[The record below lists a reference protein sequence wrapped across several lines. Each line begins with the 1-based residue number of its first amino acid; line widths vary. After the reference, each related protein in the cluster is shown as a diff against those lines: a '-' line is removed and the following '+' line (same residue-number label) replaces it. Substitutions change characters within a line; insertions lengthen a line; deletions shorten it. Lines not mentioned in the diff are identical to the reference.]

1 MKVNLGKSE
10 HKKSFFPIS
19 LDSSTSYNFG
29 ECLPNFCHELPPDSH
44 LNLSIRNGVR
54 FSPLSFPTFGKAD
67 LKTYIACHKISDLY
81 PPFLDMLAQTPFS
94 GSTATYVPTEVPTV
108 PLWYLW
114 LLVYTQCDFN
124 FFTGHIN
131 HLDDDNNHD
140 GFVFPEK
147 SPLMFSDFS
156 FSPLELRTDPF
167 QVLHDGNVF
176 YTDPNN
182 AVSSSLVYWLADSL
196 SSSPLYNLIGDHPV
210 ADLDTVSL
218 VDYLSN
224 TAAYDEFSSRISD
237 GVYSSIFNPIVDP
250 GMCDLLYPING
261 VNFTWLDEQ
270 SILLPVLFMNG
281 FAKDFLPAYAQAD
294 HESGLLVK
302 CPTNIGGFS
311 PDKLFVGIRLNNSG
325 KLLRKILMGLG
336 YNLAPLDTPVSI
348 LPIIAYFR
356 TYFDLFAPKR
366 FVKYEQSY
374 CYRAINKVVQT
385 GEPMSTALFDYDGI
399 GWSDIVDDLLSCF
412 YTKNTDYYSAQIIG
426 LVNNYGSSL
435 DASYI
440 PVYKDST
447 GSGSRLSVGNPTT
460 ITEDLGN
467 GTPPSLDLSGKLQ
480 HTQSQQNVLS
490 RLTQFVNRRSVLGG
504 KLAAL
509 LKSVFGISQNEV
521 DEYNAYVGSMIT
533 DVEIGDVFSTAETSE
548 ASLGEYAGKAI
559 GRGYSDNFN
568 INVDVHSLVLSVSVL
583 VPRTQYVDGL
593 NPILCHSNYMDFYNP
608 MFDGLTLVP
617 SRKSSLY
624 CPNNY
629 LPYHDM
635 SFGNIPI
642 YSEYKTKTQGILSGD
657 LSLPSTRNSF
667 DSFTMDEV
675 ISPFYYDKNGSNG
688 SLRRVVQ
695 EVNFENLV
703 CGTMW
708 RYLGRWLWL
717 GRFDRIFVNNRITID
732 DIFSNIFGQF
742 YENIPY
748 SNIRDHSRSDDNIVC
763 HSIID
768 MKINSPMV
776 PLANSML
783 TQDINELYDS
793 GITSETE

>member
-94 GSTATYVPTEVPTV
+94 GSTSTYVPTEVPTV

-124 FFTGHIN
+124 FFTGFAN
-131 HLDDDNNHD
+131 HFDNNRD
-140 GFVFPEK
+140 GFAFPEK
-147 SPLMFSDFS
+147 SPLMFSDFV
-156 FSPLELRTDPF
+156 FSPLKYRQDPF
-167 QVLHDGNVF
+167 EVLYDGEVQNV
-176 YTDPNN
+176 DVNN
-182 AVSSSLVYWLADSL
+182 VISSSLVYWLTDSL
-196 SSSPLYNLIGDHPV
+196 RSSPLYNLFGDHPV
-210 ADLDTVSL
+210 ADLDTDSL
-218 VDYLSN
+218 VDYLVNSSS
-224 TAAYDEFSSRISD
+224 YDEFSSRISD
-237 GVYSSIFNPIVDP
+237 GVYSSLFNTAVEP
-250 GMCDLLYPING
+250 GMCDLLYPINAVDFSRG
-261 VNFTWLDEQ
+261 TGQ
-270 SILLPVLFMNG
+270 CILLPALYMNG
-281 FAKDFLPAYAQAD
+281 SSKDYIPASPQDGAEY
-294 HESGLLVK
+294 GLVVN
-302 CPTNIGGFS
+302 CPTNVGAS
-311 PDKLFVGIRLNNSG
+311 SAHKLFVGIRLNNSG

-336 YNLAPLDTPVSI
+336 YKLAPLDTPVSI

-385 GEPMSTALFDYDGI
+385 GQPMSVALFGNDGI

-447 GSGSRLSVGNPTT
+447 GSGSRLSIGNPTT
-460 ITEDLGN
+460 ITEDLGR

-629 LPYHDM
+629 LPYHDT

-675 ISPFYYDKNGSNG
+675 ISPFYYDENGSDG
-688 SLRRVVQ
+688 SITRVVQ
-695 EVNFENLV
+695 EINFENLV

-717 GRFDRIFVNNRITID
+717 GRFDRIFVNSRITID
-732 DIFSNIFGQF
+732 DILSNIFGQF
-742 YENIPY
+742 YEGIPY

>member
-10 HKKSFFPIS
+10 HKKSYFPIS

-67 LKTYIACHKISDLY
+67 LKTYIACHKIPDLY

-94 GSTATYVPTEVPTV
+94 GSTETYVPTEVPTV

-124 FFTGHIN
+124 FFSGYAN
-131 HLDDDNNHD
+131 HFDNNSD
-140 GFVFPEK
+140 GFAFPEK
-147 SPLMFSDFS
+147 SPLMFSDFV
-156 FSPLELRTDPF
+156 FSPLKFHSDSL
-167 QVLHDGNVF
+167 QVLSNGESLTVDANQV
-176 YTDPNN
+176 
-182 AVSSSLVYWLADSL
+182 ASSSLVYWLADSL
-196 SSSPLYNLIGDHPV
+196 SSSPLYNLFGDHPV
-210 ADLDTVSL
+210 ADLDTDSIC
-218 VDYLSN
+218 DYLANSSS
-224 TAAYDEFSSRISD
+224 YDEFSSRISD
-237 GVYSSIFNPIVDP
+237 GVYSSLFNTAVEP

-261 VNFTWLDEQ
+261 TNFSKGSVQ
-270 SILLPVLFMNG
+270 SILLPALFMNG
-281 FAKDFLPAYAQAD
+281 SSKAFLPSSSQTGS
-294 HESGLLVK
+294 ENGLVVNSSIDVGS
-302 CPTNIGGFS
+302 TS
-311 PDKLFVGIRLNNSG
+311 AHKLFVGIRLNNSG
-325 KLLRKILMGLG
+325 KLLRKIFMGLG
-336 YNLAPLDTPVSI
+336 YKLAPMDTPVSI

-385 GEPMSTALFDYDGI
+385 GIPMSVALLGNDGI

-440 PVYKDST
+440 PVYKGST
-447 GSGSRLSVGNPTT
+447 GPGTRLSVGNPTT
-460 ITEDLGN
+460 ITEDLGR

-504 KLAAL
+504 KLAEL
-509 LKSVFGISQNEV
+509 LKSVFGISQKEV

-533 DVEIGDVFSTAETSE
+533 DVEIGDVFSTAETTE

-559 GRGYSDNFN
+559 GKGYSDNFN
-568 INVDVHSLVLSVSVL
+568 IDVDVHSLVLSISVL

-629 LPYHDM
+629 FPYHDT

-642 YSEYKTKTQGILSGD
+642 FSEYKTKTQGILSGD
-657 LSLPSTRNSF
+657 LSLPSTRSSF

-675 ISPFYYDKNGSNG
+675 FSPYYYDEHGDNGSMT
-688 SLRRVVQ
+688 RVVQ
-695 EVNFENLV
+695 EINFENLV

-717 GRFDRIFVNNRITID
+717 GRFDRIFVNSRITIED
-732 DIFSNIFGQF
+732 VLSNIFGQF

-768 MKINSPMV
+768 LKINSSMV

-793 GITSETE
+793 GIASEIE

>member
-124 FFTGHIN
+124 LFTGYA
-131 HLDDDNNHD
+131 DNIVGNNN
-140 GFVFPEK
+140 GFAFPEK
-147 SPLMFSDFS
+147 SPLMFSDFE
-156 FSPLELRTDPF
+156 FSPLNLRMDDPF
-167 QVLHDGNVF
+167 QVLGDGNVIN
-176 YTDPNN
+176 TDPNN

-196 SSSPLYNLIGDHPV
+196 SVSPLSIIFGDHPV
-210 ADLDTVSL
+210 ADLDVDSL
-218 VDYLSN
+218 VNYLSN
-224 TAAYDEFSSRISD
+224 PSSYDEFSSRISD
-237 GVYSSIFNPIVDP
+237 GVYSSIFNIGVEP

-261 VNFTWLDEQ
+261 ANFKWLDQQ
-270 SILLPVLFMNG
+270 SILLPALYWDG
-281 FAKDFLPAYAQAD
+281 SSKDFIPASTEAA
-294 HESGLLVK
+294 HEGGLLVK
-302 CPTNIGGFS
+302 CPTYIEES
-311 PDKLFVGIRLNNSG
+311 ALHKLFVGIRLNNSG

-336 YNLAPLDTPVSI
+336 YKLAPLDTPVSI

-385 GEPMSTALFDYDGI
+385 GEPMFTALFDNDGI

-440 PVYKDST
+440 PIYKDST
-447 GSGSRLSVGNPTT
+447 GSGSPLSIGNPTT
-460 ITEDLGN
+460 ITEDLGR

-629 LPYHDM
+629 LPYHDT

-675 ISPFYYDKNGSNG
+675 ISPFYYDVNGSDG
-688 SLRRVVQ
+688 SITRVVQ
-695 EVNFENLV
+695 EINFANLV

-717 GRFDRIFVNNRITID
+717 GRFDRIFVNSRITIED
-732 DIFSNIFGQF
+732 VLNNIFGQF
-742 YENIPY
+742 YDGIPY

>member
-29 ECLPNFCHELPPDSH
+29 ECIPNFCHELSPDSH

-94 GSTATYVPTEVPTV
+94 GSTETYVPTEVPTV

-124 FFTGHIN
+124 FFSGFAN
-131 HLDDDNNHD
+131 HFDNNND

-147 SPLMFSDFS
+147 SPLMFSDFV
-156 FSPLELRTDPF
+156 FSPLKFDSDPSF
-167 QVLHDGNVF
+167 EVLSDGQSLNV
-176 YTDPNN
+176 DKNN
-182 AVSSSLVYWLADSL
+182 VISSSLVYWLADSL
-196 SSSPLYNLIGDHPV
+196 SSSPLYNLFGDHPV
-210 ADLDTVSL
+210 GDLDSDSL
-218 VDYLSN
+218 IEYLANSSS
-224 TAAYDEFSSRISD
+224 YDEFSSRISD
-237 GVYSSIFNPIVDP
+237 GVYSSLFNTSVEP
-250 GMCDLLYPING
+250 GMCDLLYPINAI
-261 VNFTWLDEQ
+261 NFSLGGKQ
-270 SILLPVLFMNG
+270 RIFLPALFMNG
-281 FAKDFLPAYAQAD
+281 NSKTYLSPSSQTGS
-294 HESGLLVK
+294 ENGLVVNSLL
-302 CPTNIGGFS
+302 NIGETS
-311 PDKLFVGIRLNNSG
+311 AHKLFVGIRLNNSG

-336 YNLAPLDTPVSI
+336 YKLAPMDTPVSI
-348 LPIIAYFR
+348 LPIMAYFR

-374 CYRAINKVVQT
+374 CYRAINKVVQS
-385 GEPMSTALFDYDGI
+385 GQPMSVALFGNDGI

-447 GSGSRLSVGNPTT
+447 GSGSRLSLGNPTT
-460 ITEDLGN
+460 ITEDLGK

-504 KLAAL
+504 KLAEL
-509 LKSVFGISQNEV
+509 LKSVFGISQKEV

-568 INVDVHSLVLSVSVL
+568 IDVDVHSLVLSISVL

-629 LPYHDM
+629 FPYHDT

-657 LSLPSTRNSF
+657 LSLPSTRSSF

-675 ISPFYYDKNGSNG
+675 ISPYYYDEHGTDGSIT
-688 SLRRVVQ
+688 RVVQ
-695 EVNFENLV
+695 EINFENLV

-717 GRFDRIFVNNRITID
+717 GRFDRIFVNSRITID
-732 DIFSNIFGQF
+732 DILSNIFGQF

-768 MKINSPMV
+768 MKINSAMV

>member
-10 HKKSFFPIS
+10 HKKSYFPIS

-67 LKTYIACHKISDLY
+67 LKTYIACHKIPDLY

-94 GSTATYVPTEVPTV
+94 GSTETYVPTEVPTV
-108 PLWYLW
+108 PLWFLW

-124 FFTGHIN
+124 FFSGFAN
-131 HLDDDNNHD
+131 HFDNNSD
-140 GFVFPEK
+140 GFAFPEK
-147 SPLMFSDFS
+147 SPLMFSDFV
-156 FSPLELRTDPF
+156 FSPLKFHSDSLNVLSNGESLTVDAD
-167 QVLHDGNVF
+167 QV
-176 YTDPNN
+176 
-182 AVSSSLVYWLADSL
+182 ASSSLVYWLADSL
-196 SSSPLYNLIGDHPV
+196 SSSPLYNLFGDHPV
-210 ADLDTVSL
+210 ADLDTDSIT
-218 VDYLSN
+218 DYLANSSS
-224 TAAYDEFSSRISD
+224 YDEFSSRISD
-237 GVYSSIFNPIVDP
+237 GVYSSLFNTAVEP

-261 VNFTWLDEQ
+261 TNFLKGSVQ
-270 SILLPVLFMNG
+270 SILLPALFMNG
-281 FAKDFLPAYAQAD
+281 SSKAFLPCNSQTGS
-294 HESGLLVK
+294 ENGLVVNSSIDVGS
-302 CPTNIGGFS
+302 TS
-311 PDKLFVGIRLNNSG
+311 AHKLFVGIRLNNSG
-325 KLLRKILMGLG
+325 KLLRKIFMGLG
-336 YNLAPLDTPVSI
+336 YKLAPLDTPVSI

-385 GEPMSTALFDYDGI
+385 GIPMSVALFGNDGI

-447 GSGSRLSVGNPTT
+447 GSGTRLSVGNPTT
-460 ITEDLGN
+460 ITEDLGS

-504 KLAAL
+504 KLAEL
-509 LKSVFGISQNEV
+509 LKSVFGISQKEV

-559 GRGYSDNFN
+559 GKGYSDNFN
-568 INVDVHSLVLSVSVL
+568 IDVDVHSLVLSISVL

-629 LPYHDM
+629 FPYHDT

-642 YSEYKTKTQGILSGD
+642 FSEYKTKTQGILSGD
-657 LSLPSTRNSF
+657 LSLPSTRSSF

-675 ISPFYYDKNGSNG
+675 FSPYYYDEHGDNGSIT
-688 SLRRVVQ
+688 RVVQ
-695 EVNFENLV
+695 EINFENLV

-717 GRFDRIFVNNRITID
+717 GRFDRIFVNSRITIED
-732 DIFSNIFGQF
+732 VLSNIFGQF
-742 YENIPY
+742 YDNIPY

-793 GITSETE
+793 GITSEIE

>member
-10 HKKSFFPIS
+10 HKKSYFPIS

-67 LKTYIACHKISDLY
+67 LKTYIACHKIPDLY

-94 GSTATYVPTEVPTV
+94 GSTETYVPTEVPTV

-124 FFTGHIN
+124 FFSGFAN
-131 HLDDDNNHD
+131 HFNNNAD
-140 GFVFPEK
+140 GFSFPEK
-147 SPLMFSDFS
+147 SPLMFSDFV
-156 FSPLELRTDPF
+156 FSPLKFHSDPLN
-167 QVLHDGNVF
+167 VLSDGQRLTV
-176 YTDPNN
+176 D
-182 AVSSSLVYWLADSL
+182 ADHVASSSLVYWLADSL
-196 SSSPLYNLIGDHPV
+196 SSSPLYNLFGDHPV
-210 ADLDTVSL
+210 ADLDTDSIC
-218 VDYLSN
+218 DYLSN
-224 TAAYDEFSSRISD
+224 SVSYDEFSSRISD
-237 GVYSSIFNPIVDP
+237 GVYSSLFNAAVEP
-250 GMCDLLYPING
+250 GMCDLLYPINAT
-261 VNFTWLDEQ
+261 NFSVGDVQ
-270 SILLPVLFMNG
+270 SILLPALFMNG
-281 FAKDFLPAYAQAD
+281 SSKAFLPCSPQAGS
-294 HESGLLVK
+294 ENGLVVNSSIDVGS
-302 CPTNIGGFS
+302 TS
-311 PDKLFVGIRLNNSG
+311 AHKLFVGIRLNNSG
-325 KLLRKILMGLG
+325 KLLRKIFMGLG
-336 YNLAPLDTPVSI
+336 YKLAPLDTPVSI

-356 TYFDLFAPKR
+356 SYFDLFAPKR

-385 GEPMSTALFDYDGI
+385 GIPMSVALLGNDGI

-447 GSGSRLSVGNPTT
+447 GSGSRTSVGNPTT
-460 ITEDLGN
+460 ITEDLGR

-504 KLAAL
+504 KLAEL
-509 LKSVFGISQNEV
+509 LKSVFGISQKEV

-559 GRGYSDNFN
+559 GKGYSDNFN
-568 INVDVHSLVLSVSVL
+568 IDVDVHSLVLSISVL

-629 LPYHDM
+629 LPYHDT

-642 YSEYKTKTQGILSGD
+642 FSEYKTKTQGILSGD
-657 LSLPSTRNSF
+657 LSLPSTRSSF

-675 ISPFYYDKNGSNG
+675 FSPYYYDEHGDNGSIT
-688 SLRRVVQ
+688 RVVQ
-695 EVNFENLV
+695 EINFENLV

-717 GRFDRIFVNNRITID
+717 GRFDRIFVNSRITIED
-732 DIFSNIFGQF
+732 VLSNIFGQF

-768 MKINSPMV
+768 MKINSPML

-783 TQDINELYDS
+783 TQDINELYDT
-793 GITSETE
+793 GITSEIE

>member
-1 MKVNLGKSE
+1 
-10 HKKSFFPIS
+10 
-19 LDSSTSYNFG
+19 
-29 ECLPNFCHELPPDSH
+29 
-44 LNLSIRNGVR
+44 
-54 FSPLSFPTFGKAD
+54 
-67 LKTYIACHKISDLY
+67 
-81 PPFLDMLAQTPFS
+81 
-94 GSTATYVPTEVPTV
+94 
-108 PLWYLW
+108 
-114 LLVYTQCDFN
+114 
-124 FFTGHIN
+124 
-131 HLDDDNNHD
+131 
-140 GFVFPEK
+140 
-147 SPLMFSDFS
+147 
-156 FSPLELRTDPF
+156 
-167 QVLHDGNVF
+167 
-176 YTDPNN
+176 
-182 AVSSSLVYWLADSL
+182 
-196 SSSPLYNLIGDHPV
+196 
-210 ADLDTVSL
+210 
-218 VDYLSN
+218 
-224 TAAYDEFSSRISD
+224 
-237 GVYSSIFNPIVDP
+237 
-250 GMCDLLYPING
+250 
-261 VNFTWLDEQ
+261 
-270 SILLPVLFMNG
+270 
-281 FAKDFLPAYAQAD
+281 
-294 HESGLLVK
+294 
-302 CPTNIGGFS
+302 
-311 PDKLFVGIRLNNSG
+311 
-325 KLLRKILMGLG
+325 
-336 YNLAPLDTPVSI
+336 
-348 LPIIAYFR
+348 
-356 TYFDLFAPKR
+356 
-366 FVKYEQSY
+366 
-374 CYRAINKVVQT
+374 
-385 GEPMSTALFDYDGI
+385 
-399 GWSDIVDDLLSCF
+399 
-412 YTKNTDYYSAQIIG
+412 
-426 LVNNYGSSL
+426 
-435 DASYI
+435 
-440 PVYKDST
+440 
-447 GSGSRLSVGNPTT
+447 
-460 ITEDLGN
+460 
-467 GTPPSLDLSGKLQ
+467 
-480 HTQSQQNVLS
+480 
-490 RLTQFVNRRSVLGG
+490 LTQFVNRRSVLGG

-629 LPYHDM
+629 LPYHDT

-675 ISPFYYDKNGSNG
+675 ISPFYYDENGSNG
-688 SLRRVVQ
+688 SITRVVQ
-695 EVNFENLV
+695 EINFENLV

-717 GRFDRIFVNNRITID
+717 GRFDRIFVNSRITIE
-732 DIFSNIFGQF
+732 DILSNIFGQF

>member
-94 GSTATYVPTEVPTV
+94 GSTSTYVPTEVPTV

-124 FFTGHIN
+124 FFTGFAN
-131 HLDDDNNHD
+131 SVDDNID
-140 GFVFPEK
+140 GFAFPGK
-147 SPLMFSDFS
+147 SPLMFSDFV
-156 FSPLELRTDPF
+156 FSPLKYRTDPF
-167 QVLHDGNVF
+167 QVLSDGNVF
-176 YTDPNN
+176 YTDPDS

-196 SSSPLYNLIGDHPV
+196 SSSPLSNLVGSHPV
-210 ADLDTVSL
+210 GDLDTDSL
-218 VDYLSN
+218 VDYLANSSS
-224 TAAYDEFSSRISD
+224 YDEFSSRISD
-237 GVYSSIFNPIVDP
+237 GVYSSIFNTAVEP

-261 VNFTWLDEQ
+261 ANFKWLDEQ
-270 SILLPVLFMNG
+270 SILLPTLFWDG
-281 FAKDFLPAYAQAD
+281 SSKSYLPASSQAN

-302 CPTNIGGFS
+302 CPSNIGEFS
-311 PDKLFVGIRLNNSG
+311 PHKLFVGIRLNNSG

-385 GEPMSTALFDYDGI
+385 GEPMSTALFDNDGI

-447 GSGSRLSVGNPTT
+447 GSGSRFSVGNPTT
-460 ITEDLGN
+460 ITEDLGR
-467 GTPPSLDLSGKLQ
+467 GTR
-480 HTQSQQNVLS
+480 TETE
-490 RLTQFVNRRSVLGG
+490 R
-504 KLAAL
+504 
-509 LKSVFGISQNEV
+509 
-521 DEYNAYVGSMIT
+521 
-533 DVEIGDVFSTAETSE
+533 TSE
-548 ASLGEYAGKAI
+548 
-559 GRGYSDNFN
+559 
-568 INVDVHSLVLSVSVL
+568 
-583 VPRTQYVDGL
+583 
-593 NPILCHSNYMDFYNP
+593 
-608 MFDGLTLVP
+608 
-617 SRKSSLY
+617 
-624 CPNNY
+624 
-629 LPYHDM
+629 
-635 SFGNIPI
+635 
-642 YSEYKTKTQGILSGD
+642 
-657 LSLPSTRNSF
+657 
-667 DSFTMDEV
+667 
-675 ISPFYYDKNGSNG
+675 
-688 SLRRVVQ
+688 
-695 EVNFENLV
+695 
-703 CGTMW
+703 
-708 RYLGRWLWL
+708 
-717 GRFDRIFVNNRITID
+717 
-732 DIFSNIFGQF
+732 
-742 YENIPY
+742 
-748 SNIRDHSRSDDNIVC
+748 
-763 HSIID
+763 
-768 MKINSPMV
+768 
-776 PLANSML
+776 
-783 TQDINELYDS
+783 
-793 GITSETE
+793 

>member
-29 ECLPNFCHELPPDSH
+29 ECIPNFCHELSPDSH

-94 GSTATYVPTEVPTV
+94 GSTETYVPTEVPTV

-124 FFTGHIN
+124 FFSGFAN
-131 HLDDDNNHD
+131 HFDNYNND

-147 SPLMFSDFS
+147 SPLMFSDFV
-156 FSPLELRTDPF
+156 FSPLRFDSDPSF
-167 QVLHDGNVF
+167 EVLSDGQSLNV
-176 YTDPNN
+176 DKNN
-182 AVSSSLVYWLADSL
+182 VISSSLVYWLADSL
-196 SSSPLYNLIGDHPV
+196 SSSPLYNLFGDHPV
-210 ADLDTVSL
+210 GDLDSDSL
-218 VDYLSN
+218 IEYLANSSS
-224 TAAYDEFSSRISD
+224 YDEFSSRISD
-237 GVYSSIFNPIVDP
+237 GVYSSLFNTSVEP

-261 VNFTWLDEQ
+261 INFSFGGKQ
-270 SILLPVLFMNG
+270 RIFLPALFMNG
-281 FAKDFLPAYAQAD
+281 NSKTYLSPSSQTGS
-294 HESGLLVK
+294 ENGLVVNSLL
-302 CPTNIGGFS
+302 NIGETS
-311 PDKLFVGIRLNNSG
+311 AHKLFVGIRLNNSG

-336 YNLAPLDTPVSI
+336 YKLAPMDTPVSI
-348 LPIIAYFR
+348 LPIMAYFR

-374 CYRAINKVVQT
+374 CYRAINKVVQS
-385 GEPMSTALFDYDGI
+385 GQPMSVALFGNDGI

-447 GSGSRLSVGNPTT
+447 GSGSRLSLGNPTT
-460 ITEDLGN
+460 ITEDLGK

-504 KLAAL
+504 KLAEL
-509 LKSVFGISQNEV
+509 LKSVFGISQKEV

-568 INVDVHSLVLSVSVL
+568 IDVDVHSLVLSISVL

-629 LPYHDM
+629 FPYHDT

-657 LSLPSTRNSF
+657 LSLPSTRSSF

-675 ISPFYYDKNGSNG
+675 ISPYYYDEHGTDGSIT
-688 SLRRVVQ
+688 RVVQ
-695 EVNFENLV
+695 EINFENLV

-717 GRFDRIFVNNRITID
+717 GRFDRIFVNSRITID
-732 DIFSNIFGQF
+732 DILSNIFGQF

-768 MKINSPMV
+768 MKINSAMV
-776 PLANSML
+776 PLSNSML

>member
-10 HKKSFFPIS
+10 HKKSYFPIS

-29 ECLPNFCHELPPDSH
+29 ECLPNFCHELSPDSH

-67 LKTYIACHKISDLY
+67 LKTYIACHKIPDLY

-94 GSTATYVPTEVPTV
+94 GSTETYVPTEVPTV

-124 FFTGHIN
+124 FFSGYANPIVRHS
-131 HLDDDNNHD
+131 D

-147 SPLMFSDFS
+147 SPLMFSDFI
-156 FSPLELRTDPF
+156 FSPLKFHSDSLNVLSNGERLTVDER
-167 QVLHDGNVF
+167 QV
-176 YTDPNN
+176 
-182 AVSSSLVYWLADSL
+182 ASSSLVYWLADSL
-196 SSSPLYNLIGDHPV
+196 SSSPLFNLFGDHPV
-210 ADLDTVSL
+210 ADLDTYAITS
-218 VDYLSN
+218 YLADSSS
-224 TAAYDEFSSRISD
+224 YDEFSSRISD
-237 GVYSSIFNPIVDP
+237 GVYSSLFNDAVEP

-261 VNFTWLDEQ
+261 TNFSKDSVQ
-270 SILLPVLFMNG
+270 SILLPALFMNG
-281 FAKDFLPAYAQAD
+281 SSKAFLPCNPQTGS
-294 HESGLLVK
+294 ENGLVVNSSIDVGS
-302 CPTNIGGFS
+302 TS
-311 PDKLFVGIRLNNSG
+311 AHKLFVGIRLNNSG
-325 KLLRKILMGLG
+325 KLLRKIFMGLG
-336 YNLAPLDTPVSI
+336 YKLAPLDTPVSI

-385 GEPMSTALFDYDGI
+385 GLSMSVALLYNDGI

-447 GSGSRLSVGNPTT
+447 GSGTRLSVGNPTT
-460 ITEDLGN
+460 VTEDLGR

-504 KLAAL
+504 KLAEL
-509 LKSVFGISQNEV
+509 LKSVFGISQKEV

-559 GRGYSDNFN
+559 GKGYSDNFN
-568 INVDVHSLVLSVSVL
+568 IDVDVHSLVLSISVL

-629 LPYHDM
+629 FPYHDT

-642 YSEYKTKTQGILSGD
+642 FSEYKTKTQGILSGD
-657 LSLPSTRNSF
+657 LSLPSTRSSF

-675 ISPFYYDKNGSNG
+675 FSPYYYDVHGDNGSMD
-688 SLRRVVQ
+688 RFVQ
-695 EVNFENLV
+695 EINFENLV

-717 GRFDRIFVNNRITID
+717 GRFDRIFVNSRITIED
-732 DIFSNIFGQF
+732 VINNVFGQF

>member
-94 GSTATYVPTEVPTV
+94 GSTSTYVPTEVPTV

-124 FFTGHIN
+124 FFIGHAN
-131 HLDDDNNHD
+131 NFADNQD
-140 GFVFPEK
+140 GFAFPEK
-147 SPLMFSDFS
+147 SPLMFSDFA
-156 FSPLELRTDPF
+156 FSPLKLRQDPF
-167 QVLHDGNVF
+167 RVLYDGKVLNV
-176 YTDPNN
+176 DVNN

-196 SSSPLYNLIGDHPV
+196 SSSPLSNLFGDHPV
-210 ADLDTVSL
+210 ADLDVDSI
-218 VDYLSN
+218 VDYLANSSS
-224 TAAYDEFSSRISD
+224 YDEFSSRISD
-237 GVYSSIFNPIVDP
+237 GVYSSIFNTAVEP

-261 VNFTWLDEQ
+261 VNCAWADGKA
-270 SILLPVLFMNG
+270 ILLPALFWDG
-281 FAKDFLPAYAQAD
+281 SSKVYSPVSPQDDY
-294 HESGLLVK
+294 ESGLLVN
-302 CPTNIGGFS
+302 CPTIIGEAS
-311 PDKLFVGIRLNNSG
+311 ASKLFVGIRLNNSG

-336 YNLAPLDTPVSI
+336 YKLAPLDTPVSI

-385 GEPMSTALFDYDGI
+385 GEPMSTALFGNDGI

-440 PVYKDST
+440 PIYKDST
-447 GSGSRLSVGNPTT
+447 GSGSRLSIGNPTT
-460 ITEDLGN
+460 ITEDLGR

-629 LPYHDM
+629 LPYYDT

-675 ISPFYYDKNGSNG
+675 ISPFYYDENGSDG
-688 SLRRVVQ
+688 SITRVVQ
-695 EVNFENLV
+695 EINFENLV

-717 GRFDRIFVNNRITID
+717 GRFDRIFVNSRITIE
-732 DIFSNIFGQF
+732 DILSNIFGQF
-742 YENIPY
+742 YDSIPY

>member
-29 ECLPNFCHELPPDSH
+29 ECIPNFCHELPPDSH

-67 LKTYIACHKISDLY
+67 LKTYITCHKLSDLY

-94 GSTATYVPTEVPTV
+94 GSTNTYVPTEVPTV

-124 FFTGHIN
+124 FFSGYAHN
-131 HLDDDNNHD
+131 FDNDND
-140 GFVFPEK
+140 GFVLPEN
-147 SPLMFSDFS
+147 SPLMYSDFDFTTLNLSGVS
-156 FSPLELRTDPF
+156 FD
-167 QVLHDGNVF
+167 VLSDGEQITVDGNSV
-176 YTDPNN
+176 
-182 AVSSSLVYWLADSL
+182 ASSSLIKWLVSSL
-196 SSSPLYNLIGDHPV
+196 ASSPLTNFIPNHSV
-210 ADLDTVSL
+210 AELDVSSL
-218 VDYLSN
+218 EDYLVNSSS
-224 TAAYDEFSSRISD
+224 YDEFSSRIND
-237 GVYSSIFNPIVDP
+237 GVYSSIYNEIVEP
-250 GMCDLLYPING
+250 GMCDLIYPINAI
-261 VNFTWLDEQ
+261 NFDYKGSQ
-270 SILLPVLFMNG
+270 SILLPALFMNG
-281 FAKDFLPAYAQAD
+281 TTKTYLPASNQKGL
-294 HESGLLVK
+294 ESGFVINSQLPV
-302 CPTNIGGFS
+302 GDSSAFR
-311 PDKLFVGIRLNNSG
+311 LFVGIRLNNSG

-336 YNLAPLDTPVSI
+336 CQLAPMDTPVSI

-356 TYFDLFAPKR
+356 SYFDLFAPKR

-374 CYRAINKVVQT
+374 CYRAINKVVQS
-385 GEPMSTALFDYDGI
+385 GQPMSTALFGNDGI
-399 GWSDIVDDLLSCF
+399 GWSDIIDDLLSCF

-440 PVYKDST
+440 PVYKDSS
-447 GSGSRLSVGNPTT
+447 SGSRPSLGQPANIS
-460 ITEDLGN
+460 EDLSN
-467 GTPPSLDLSGKLQ
+467 GTPPSLDLSGNLQ

-504 KLAAL
+504 KLAEL
-509 LKSVFGISQNEV
+509 LKSVFGISQKEV

-533 DVEIGDVFSTAETSE
+533 DVEIGDVFSTAETQE
-548 ASLGEYAGKAI
+548 ASLGEYAGKAV
-559 GRGYSDNFN
+559 GKGYSDNFN
-568 INVDVHSLVLSVSVL
+568 IDVDVHSLVLSISVL
-583 VPRTQYVDGL
+583 VPRTQYVNGM
-593 NPILCHSNYMDFYNP
+593 NPILSHSNYMDFYNP

-624 CPNNY
+624 CPNTY
-629 LPYHDM
+629 LPYYDN

-642 YSEYKTKTQGILSGD
+642 YSEYKIKTQGILSGD

-675 ISPFYYDKNGSNG
+675 ISPYIYEENDGNGAVN
-688 SLRRVVQ
+688 RVVQ
-695 EVNFENLV
+695 EINFENLV

-717 GRFDRIFVNNRITID
+717 GRFDRIFVNNRITLED
-732 DIFSNIFGQF
+732 MFNNIFGTF
-742 YENIPY
+742 YDDIPY